1 MTETEIIFSGFD
13 VVYVDSKLQSNLRL
27 IVGPPLLKTW
37 VYHRGLFGKEDAVLE
52 QQTYYLKNN
61 RLTGLRNFSWIRQRS
76 LLVPQFYETPGLE
89 STKVDVKKFFIFNTL
104 L

>member
-1 MTETEIIFSGFD
+1 MTEKEIIFSGFD

-37 VYHRGLFGKEDAVLE
+37 VYHLFGKEDAVLE

-61 RLTGLRNFSWIRQRS
+61 RRTGLRNFSWIRQRS
-76 LLVPQFYETPGLE
+76 LLVPQFCETPGLE